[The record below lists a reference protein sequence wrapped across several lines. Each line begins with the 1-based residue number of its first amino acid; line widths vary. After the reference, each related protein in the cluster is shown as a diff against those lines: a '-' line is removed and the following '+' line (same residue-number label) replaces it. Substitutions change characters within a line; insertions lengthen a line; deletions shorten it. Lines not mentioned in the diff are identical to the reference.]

1 MHIVIVISSKHA
13 YIVKKTTKKKPQLL
27 DINSEIYILYFYAFI
42 TCQAVSVCHVFRTDT
57 CLSV

>member
-1 MHIVIVISSKHA
+1 MHVVIVISSKHA
-13 YIVKKTTKKKPQLL
+13 YIVKKNKKKTQLL